1 MMDDCTQSM
10 SITLPER
17 SDWNSNRLTLA
28 EQPSHTGDMVLVC
41 VHEDNDDPGQGTT
54 VKVLKADLIR
64 AAEMLK
70 TDRHSFPPG
79 VKE

>member
-10 SITLPER
+10 SIALPER
-17 SDWNSNRLTLA
+17 SDWNSNRLTLV

-41 VHEDNDDPGQGTT
+41 VHKDYYDPGQGTT

>member
-1 MMDDCTQSM
+1 MMDDCTQGI

-17 SDWNSNRLTLA
+17 SDWNSNRLTLV
-28 EQPSHTGDMVLVC
+28 EQPNSVGDMVLVC
-41 VHEDNDDPGQGTT
+41 VHMEDDDPNQGIT

-70 TDRHSFPPG
+70 TDWQSFPPA

>member
-1 MMDDCTQSM
+1 MNDCTQSM

-17 SDWNSNRLTLA
+17 SDWNSNRLTLV
-28 EQPSHTGDMVLVC
+28 EQPSSMGDMVLVC
-41 VHEDNDDPGQGTT
+41 VHKDDDDPDQGTT

-70 TDRHSFPPG
+70 TDWQSFPPD